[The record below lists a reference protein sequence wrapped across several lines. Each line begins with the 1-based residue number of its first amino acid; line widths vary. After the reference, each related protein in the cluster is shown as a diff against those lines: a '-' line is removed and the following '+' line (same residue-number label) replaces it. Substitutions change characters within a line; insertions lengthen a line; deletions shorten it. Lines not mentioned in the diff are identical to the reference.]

1 MSTVN
6 VRARDDFIKSRL
18 FYQKVL
24 DVAFI
29 ATRIISEHLF
39 YILGSF
45 VNLNEIFDLAVHWC
59 LGVCN
64 STRNTI

>member
-6 VRARDDFIKSRL
+6 VKARDDFTQSRT
-18 FYQKVL
+18 FYQKKVL

-29 ATRIISEHLF
+29 ATRIINEPLF

-45 VNLNEIFDLAVHWC
+45 VNLNEIFDLAVH
-59 LGVCN
+59 
-64 STRNTI
+64 